1 MFDVSAF
8 LNEYIYC
15 SRSIFCIHLKMDNT
29 ETHTHTKNIEI
40 HFVKTC
46 KNPEKQYKTAVFHV
60 SVL

>member
-15 SRSIFCIHLKMDNT
+15 SRSFSAFILRWIIQK
-29 ETHTHTKNIEI
+29 HTHTKNIEI
-40 HFVKTC
+40 HFVKKC